1 LIKRAGGVNQFA
13 YTKGA
18 TLIRKTEFFNT
29 ESEQVRRQKNLEA
42 LRVLLKENPTNPEAQ
57 EELLIRLFR
66 DLPTEKVAK
75 TDSTANNAKRESLDQ
90 IAAETP
96 GVAVKIKETEA
107 VAINLEKILANPGSE
122 EDLVLE
128 EGDIL
133 NVPKLLQ
140 TVRMRGD
147 VVYPTTLRHEQGRS
161 LRFYINGAGGFD
173 RRANRKQTY
182 VVYANGAVKRTKGF
196 FGVRSYPIV
205 EPGAEVII
213 PSKGPKI
220 PIRLGEL
227 VGVTTGLATL
237 ALVLS
242 QINQQ

>member
-66 DLPTEKVAK
+66 DLPKEKVAK

-96 GVAVKIKETEA
+96 GIAVKFKETEA
-107 VAINLEKILANPGSE
+107 VAINLEKNP
-122 EDLVLE
+122 
-128 EGDIL
+128 
-133 NVPKLLQ
+133 
-140 TVRMRGD
+140 
-147 VVYPTTLRHEQGRS
+147 
-161 LRFYINGAGGFD
+161 
-173 RRANRKQTY
+173 
-182 VVYANGAVKRTKGF
+182 
-196 FGVRSYPIV
+196 
-205 EPGAEVII
+205 
-213 PSKGPKI
+213 
-220 PIRLGEL
+220 
-227 VGVTTGLATL
+227 
-237 ALVLS
+237 S
-242 QINQQ
+242 QSWF